1 MINREWLKVLRKNAK
16 LSQKQVA
23 FKVGISP
30 SAYAMYEQGRRTPD
44 VATAAKIGLIL
55 KFEWQHFLKP
65 NYTKRVI
72 RLVRRNWNETI
83 TNIQRN

>member
-55 KFEWQHFLKP
+55 KFEWQHFF
-65 NYTKRVI
+65 
-72 RLVRRNWNETI
+72 ETQLHETCHKI
-83 TNIQRN
+83 S